1 MALAKAYGA
10 NGYQAN
16 NIKELNE
23 VFVKLQTTKTNKP
36 TLVEVMIPE
45 KDLAGQMKNLTPQVM
60 NCNK

>member
-16 NIKELNE
+16 NFKELNKVLE
-23 VFVKLQTTKTNKP
+23 KLRTSKSNKP
-36 TLVEVMIPE
+36 TLVEVIIPE
-45 KDLAGQMKNLTPQVM
+45 KDLAGQMKNLAPQVM